1 MEIKKEL
8 KKALIPPHPL
18 TNFEI
23 EEYYENEPNINGVY
37 SRDNLPKT
45 IKNGAYVINLDEY
58 ADVGTH
64 WIGLYVKNNEV
75 IYFDGFGVE
84 LVPKEIKR
92 FIGHKNIK
100 TNIFRIQ
107 ADNSIMCGYFCVEF
121 IDFMFAGRSL
131 IDFTSLFSPYDFKK
145 SDKIILPYSN

>member
-1 MEIKKEL
+1 MP
-8 KKALIPPHPL
+8 AHPL

-23 EEYYENEPNINGVY
+23 QEYYKNEPRFNGAY

-45 IKNGAYVINLDEY
+45 IKNGAYAINLDEY
-58 ADVGTH
+58 ADAGTR
-64 WIGLYVKNNEV
+64 WIALYVKDNE
-75 IYFDGFGVE
+75 ITYFHSFGVKH
-84 LVPKEIKR
+84 PKEIKK

-107 ADNSIMCGYFCVEF
+107 ADNSIMCGHFCIRF
-121 IDFMFAGRSL
+121 IDFIFAGKSL

-145 SDKIILPYSN
+145 NDDIISSYFR